1 MSKSIW
7 EILSPFANSESEEE
21 PKESS
26 EEEKQE
32 ESPPENKEKEQENS
46 TSENKEEPQEESTS
60 ENKEEQQEESTSE
73 NKEEQQEASTPPENT
88 EGTSSEETPPP
99 EDTEE
104 TASSVES
111 SLEPLLFRI
120 IHKLMGCKIFVDL
133 CKFILMILLGILLVL
148 TYGQIQKP
156 EGCASFE
163 TIFAQFEANKL
174 CNYFIKGDMDKLTE
188 YVHILTPADSY
199 RKEWENDL
207 RNQVSL
213 SLSSLFQEKK
223 LGKLAKK
230 NNITCEYQKD
240 KITGIT
246 HLIYTCH
253 IQLNSKE
260 EMKLVFQKDG
270 KSNFQISVSSNG
282 KNADTLE
289 TMTRYFTYLS
299 NGYYR
304 VSDYDI
310 CSLLCQK
317 NSADYSIL
325 SKYFHKNADKNTKK
339 DTLGKD
345 FVAKF
350 KSLLSKK
357 IIFTDAVFTPYE
369 YNKKT
374 KKLST
379 CLILCFQNSSTN
391 ASGILYQPFTVGIY
405 GYAPKGMGKLY
416 SDSMDETVAS
426 QIQNLFS
433 V

>member
-26 EEEKQE
+26 EGEKQE
-32 ESPPENKEKEQENS
+32 ESPPEN
-46 TSENKEEPQEESTS
+46 TEEPQEESTS
-60 ENKEEQQEESTSE
+60 ENKEEQQEEST
-73 NKEEQQEASTPPENT
+73 PPEDT

-99 EDTEE
+99 EATEE
-104 TASSVES
+104 TASSAES
-111 SLEPLLFRI
+111 SLDPLLFRI

-133 CKFILMILLGILLVL
+133 CKFIMMILLGIMLVL

-174 CNYFIKGDMDKLTE
+174 CNYFIKGDMNKLTE
-188 YVHILTPADSY
+188 YVHILTPADGY
-199 RKEWENDL
+199 KKEWENNL

-223 LGKLAKK
+223 LGKVAKK

-240 KITGIT
+240 KMTGIT

-253 IQLNSKE
+253 IQLTSKE

-270 KSNFQISVSSNG
+270 KSGFQISASSNG

-289 TMTRYFTYLS
+289 TMTNYFTYLS

-317 NSADYSIL
+317 NGADYSSL

-345 FVAKF
+345 FLAKF
-350 KSLLSKK
+350 NTLLSKQ

>member
-1 MSKSIW
+1 MSKTIW
-7 EILSPFANSESEEE
+7 EILSPFANSASEEE
-21 PKESS
+21 PKETPTEETQDESPAEESS
-26 EEEKQE
+26 EENSSSESAE
-32 ESPPENKEKEQENS
+32 E
-46 TSENKEEPQEESTS
+46 TSSFET
-60 ENKEEQQEESTSE
+60 
-73 NKEEQQEASTPPENT
+73 
-88 EGTSSEETPPP
+88 SEETPP
-99 EDTEE
+99 ESTEE
-104 TASSVES
+104 ETSSVDDS
-111 SLEPLLFRI
+111 IEPLLFRI
-120 IHKLMGCKIFVDL
+120 IHKLMGYKIFVDL
-133 CKFILMILLGILLVL
+133 CKFIMMILLGIILVL

-174 CNYFIKGDMDKLTE
+174 CNYFIKGDMNKLTE
-188 YVHILTPADSY
+188 YVHILTPADGY
-199 RKEWENDL
+199 KKEWENDL

-213 SLSSLFQEKK
+213 SLSSLFDEKK

-230 NNITCEYQKD
+230 KNITCEYQKD

-253 IQLNSKE
+253 IQITSKE

-270 KSNFQISVSSNG
+270 KNIFQISASSNG

-289 TMTRYFTYLS
+289 TMTSYFTYLS

-317 NSADYSIL
+317 NDADYSIL
-325 SKYFHKNADKNTKK
+325 SKYFHKDADKNTKK
-339 DTLGKD
+339 DTLGMD

-350 KSLLSKK
+350 NTLLSNQVVL
-357 IIFTDAVFTPYE
+357 TNAVFTPYE

-374 KKLST
+374 KRLST

-405 GYAPKGMGKLY
+405 GYTPKGMGKLY

>member
-1 MSKSIW
+1 MSKTIW
-7 EILSPFANSESEEE
+7 EILSPFANSASEEE
-21 PKESS
+21 PKETPMEETQDESPAEESS
-26 EEEKQE
+26 EENSSSESAE
-32 ESPPENKEKEQENS
+32 E
-46 TSENKEEPQEESTS
+46 TSSFET
-60 ENKEEQQEESTSE
+60 
-73 NKEEQQEASTPPENT
+73 
-88 EGTSSEETPPP
+88 SEETPP
-99 EDTEE
+99 ESTEE
-104 TASSVES
+104 ETSSVDDS
-111 SLEPLLFRI
+111 IEPLLLRI
-120 IHKLMGCKIFVDL
+120 IHKLMGYKIFVDL
-133 CKFILMILLGILLVL
+133 CKFIMMILLGIILVL

-174 CNYFIKGDMDKLTE
+174 CNYFIKGDMNKLTE
-188 YVHILTPADSY
+188 YVHILTPADGY
-199 RKEWENDL
+199 KKEWENDL

-213 SLSSLFQEKK
+213 SLSSLFDEKK

-230 NNITCEYQKD
+230 KNITCEYQKD

-253 IQLNSKE
+253 IQITSKE
-260 EMKLVFQKDG
+260 DMKLVFQKDG
-270 KSNFQISVSSNG
+270 KNIFQISASSNG

-289 TMTRYFTYLS
+289 TMTSYFTYLS

-317 NSADYSIL
+317 NGADYSIL
-325 SKYFHKNADKNTKK
+325 SKYFHKDADKNTKK
-339 DTLGKD
+339 DTLGMD

-350 KSLLSKK
+350 NTLLSNQVVL
-357 IIFTDAVFTPYE
+357 TNAVFTPYE

-374 KKLST
+374 KRLST

-405 GYAPKGMGKLY
+405 GYTPKGMGKLY